1 MVDYE
6 KVVKAALEGNENAFS
21 QLYES
26 TQHDMYYIALKYMKN
41 EEDAM
46 DVIQDSYIKAWKSL
60 GTLQDPAHFPAWLGR
75 IVANTAKNMLVK
87 RKPTLFSDLD
97 RENEEGD
104 SFAYEIEDEKAEY
117 QPERNY
123 TQKETQELVHE
134 LIDSLSEEQRLC
146 ILMYHLDDQSIKDI
160 AETFGI
166 SENTVKSRLSYGR
179 KAIKTK
185 AEALK
190 KQGYQLYTAA
200 PVGVLLYLLL
210 SEKKSEVFAA
220 TADTVMKAQRR
231 NIMSQTG
238 TQTGGAG
245 TESTGNEEKNTGNE
259 NSNNGEGSGNSE
271 SRNTNTRNRTQDA
284 AKNAAQKTTAK
295 TAGKAAG
302 NTFLHTTAG
311 KIIAT
316 VAAIAVVGG
325 GAAGILQY
333 RNAGTPTEQTA
344 TGENASEALE
354 PTEIPIPTDTPAPT
368 ETPAPTDTPV
378 PTETPAPT
386 NTPTPSPEP
395 TTPPVQ
401 KLADEEYSSKIAGN
415 LTKEELELVLAYGPD
430 EIPETATSEWI
441 TYTLNELCQGVNANR
456 ERVIQA
462 IGTTEDWKRIYSMDE
477 INRFFASFT
486 DFQFTEGYADGGV
499 QAQNGNVIFAPA
511 ELSWSTT
518 VSITDTGYTD
528 SVMKIHY
535 TYTKTNGTPGEEDMG
550 VPATVNR
557 VATLV
562 PRENNLY
569 RIIKIEEDTGAPD
582 DFESED
588 AQTQNTPEAAD
599 ENHAEPA
606 PGENENDAAQNV
618 PAEAEVA
625 SVYESVLQ
633 HVAANE
639 DGYTFTEIDQEYL
652 TGSKCYTLYDI
663 DQDGIQELII
673 GAEFKD
679 YGKYLLNTYHVYTC
693 EPTENGYQAMRVSG
707 DGFSVGCEAAPDGN
721 GILKMSVSLNPL
733 QTSYYRG
740 TIQDG
745 VLTFED
751 SPFYVSDQNSD
762 MSASPIQNILT
773 WTDISDMSGL
783 GK

>member
-26 TQHDMYYIALKYMKN
+26 TQHDMYYIALKYMRN

-271 SRNTNTRNRTQDA
+271 SRNTNQDA

-535 TYTKTNGTPGEEDMG
+535 TYTNTNGTPGEEDMG